1 MNGSNVQRQKRGMA
15 VALAVALGLLL
26 MVNAGSSTAA
36 PGVYAAC
43 YPTQPALVTVQQSP
57 HGVAVNS
64 AAKRLYVANHDS
76 DTLTVIN
83 SQTYAVVKTI
93 AGGDGPN
100 GVAYNPT
107 NNLIY
112 VAARNTNRV
121 RVIRASNYT
130 LVKTIAVG
138 SQPDGIAV
146 NPTTNRIYVANY
158 GSGTVSVISGA
169 TNTVIKTVAVGSEP
183 AQVVVNAVTNKTYV
197 SLHGAG
203 RIAVISGS
211 YAVTKVD
218 IFSSGPY
225 GIAVDRVRNLVY
237 VATIDSFRIAVVDG
251 ATNTFLGWA
260 EIRRLDTGV
269 GVPLRM
275 IVVDGIIGS
284 SGHVFVTTA
293 AIDGGQ
299 NKVLAM
305 SKGWPEYFA
314 RAYALDLRGP
324 REGIAFE
331 PSTKRVFVTS
341 RATGK
346 LAVYQDGEPFCPG
359 NFAADEYQVTVCV
372 ANPDGTCQQVTT
384 H

>member
-1 MNGSNVQRQKRGMA
+1 MNGSDDRRRKRG
-15 VALAVALGLLL
+15 VVIALAVAIGLLL
-26 MVNAGSSTAA
+26 MVNVGSGTAA
-36 PGVYAAC
+36 PAVYSAC

-57 HGVAVNS
+57 HGVAVNT
-64 AAKRLYVANHDS
+64 AAKRLYVVNHDS
-76 DTLTVIN
+76 NTMTVIN
-83 SQTYAVVKTI
+83 SQTYAVIKTV
-93 AGGDGPN
+93 AGGWGPN

-112 VAARNTNRV
+112 IAARNSNKV
-121 RVIRASNYT
+121 RVMRASDYA
-130 LVKTIAVG
+130 LVKTIPVG
-138 SQPDGIAV
+138 SLPDGIAV

-169 TNTVIKTVAVGSEP
+169 TNTVIKTVTVGSEP
-183 AQVVVNAVTNKTYV
+183 AMIVVNPATNKAYV

-211 YAVTKVD
+211 YAVTSVD
-218 IFSSGPY
+218 IYSSGPY
-225 GIAVDRVRNLVY
+225 GIALDRVRNLVY
-237 VATIDSFRIAVVDG
+237 VATIDTFRIAVVDG

-275 IVVDGIIGS
+275 ITVDGVIGS

-299 NKVLAM
+299 NKVLAL

-346 LAVYQDGEPFCPG
+346 VAVYQDGEPFCPG
-359 NFAADEYQVTVCV
+359 NFAAGGYQVTVCI
-372 ANPDGTCQQVTT
+372 ANPDGTCQQIVT

>member
-1 MNGSNVQRQKRGMA
+1 MNGSHDLRQKGRM
-15 VALAVALGLLL
+15 VMALAVAVGLLL
-26 MVNAGSSTAA
+26 MANAGSITAA
-36 PGVYAAC
+36 PGVNAAC
-43 YPTQPALVTVQQSP
+43 YPTQPALVTVQASP
-57 HGVAVNS
+57 HGVTVNS
-64 AAKRLYVANHDS
+64 TAKRVYVVNHDS

-83 SQTYAVVKTI
+83 SQTYAVVKTV

-112 VAARNTNRV
+112 IAARNTNKV
-121 RVIRASNYT
+121 RVMRASDYT
-130 LVKTIAVG
+130 LVKTIPVG
-138 SQPDGIAV
+138 SQPNGIAV

-183 AQVVVNAVTNKTYV
+183 AMIVVNPTTNKAYV

-203 RIAVISGS
+203 RIAVISS
-211 YAVTKVD
+211 TYAVTPVD
-218 IFSSGPY
+218 IYSAGPY
-225 GIAVDRVRNLVY
+225 GIALDRVRNLVY
-237 VATIDSFRIAVVDG
+237 VATIDTFRIAVVNG

-275 IVVDGIIGS
+275 ITVDGVIGS

-314 RAYALDLRGP
+314 RAYALDLKGP

-359 NFAADEYQVTVCV
+359 NFGLTGYKITVCV
-372 ANPDGTCQQVTT
+372 ANPDGTCREIVT